1 MKTVKPL
8 TSPVEVDE
16 VIDHQPHAFGL
27 GAGHQGARELARH
40 AEDAIGLQAGGRA
53 ARHHEVHGDE
63 RRAGV
68 RNARDRR
75 IGRGSIVLEA
85 QEIGHRPS
93 AARDRGV
100 ASLVREGAATA
111 AVFGFVVRAPDP
123 AIWIVSPLSARDTSG
138 QAVGA
143 SPQRK
148 PLPARNPNVSFEL
161 SADAVGPSNA
171 PSAMTSVAMTM
182 RRRNMVSPNLSS
194 VAVAPVA
201 PLASPQ

>member
-53 ARHHEVHGDE
+53 ARHHEVHCKE
-63 RRAGV
+63 RGAGV
-68 RNARDRR
+68 KFGREN
-75 IGRGSIVLEA
+75 GRGSVVLEA
-85 QEIGHRPS
+85 QEIGRRPR